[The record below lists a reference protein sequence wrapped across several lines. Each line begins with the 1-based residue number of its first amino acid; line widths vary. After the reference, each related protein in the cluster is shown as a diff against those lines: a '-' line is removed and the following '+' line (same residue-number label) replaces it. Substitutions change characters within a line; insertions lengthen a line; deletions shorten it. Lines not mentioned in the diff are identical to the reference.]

1 MLLLIDSHW
10 FLLKPQIR
18 YLPCQLYM
26 AWPSISP
33 SNNGLRTSYPRVWC
47 KYCLFHWVL
56 KAKASSSVQFPLPSS
71 AQHSMPLPFYSIV
84 TQLLSAI
91 VLLHSAHFSNLS
103 NWVSQGQDHK
113 SLGLIWHTYGMF
125 PWILILVW
133 PYHTI
138 REAVEI
144 KSLKVILMKAC
155 LVKEGMKQTEVECME
170 RQTGSWA
177 QSLEEP
183 RVVNSDHGL
192 KSLCLWTMLLTLPA
206 WVSKVP
212 G

>member
-1 MLLLIDSHW
+1 MSEPEFSASIWRRSLRWGIWVKAECIPFFILFAMLLLIDSHW

-18 YLPCQLYM
+18 YLPCQPYM

-91 VLLHSAHFSNLS
+91 VLLHSAHFSQPLQLSISRTRSEVSRFNLTHLWDVPMNS
-103 NWVSQGQDHK
+103 NIGV
-113 SLGLIWHTYGMF
+113 
-125 PWILILVW
+125 
-133 PYHTI
+133 
-138 REAVEI
+138 
-144 KSLKVILMKAC
+144 
-155 LVKEGMKQTEVECME
+155 
-170 RQTGSWA
+170 
-177 QSLEEP
+177 
-183 RVVNSDHGL
+183 
-192 KSLCLWTMLLTLPA
+192 TLPHYQR
-206 WVSKVP
+206 SCRDKVTKSDSNE
-212 G
+212 GLSC

>member
-1 MLLLIDSHW
+1 MCSSHYHLQLNTQCHCLSTQLWLNCYLLLCFFTQHI
-10 FLLKPQIR
+10 
-18 YLPCQLYM
+18 
-26 AWPSISP
+26 
-33 SNNGLRTSYPRVWC
+33 
-47 KYCLFHWVL
+47 
-56 KAKASSSVQFPLPSS
+56 FP
-71 AQHSMPLPFYSIV
+71 
-84 TQLLSAI
+84 
-91 VLLHSAHFSNLS
+91 NLS
-103 NWVSQGQDHK
+103 NWVSQGQDQK